1 MAGVDLESSS
11 AASEVTVSD
20 QRMAER
26 IAQIRGEQ
34 LERLRRR
41 VGTAIPTHVVSEE
54 ALAAIAHDIRE
65 AEILRVL
72 YDPAFPAVA
81 RALAELGSGSGAGA
95 VIDKALRDV
104 TRLVVATFAL
114 YLDATPGGLTHSRLT
129 ALLEASHSGGRTHA
143 YAMIAYMQFLAYIEP
158 AGEGPSE
165 ALGDGRARLYRPTE
179 RMRAAFHG
187 YFAAQLT
194 AIAPLHP
201 EVLLLVARLDEP
213 EVFARFVALIG
224 EGLLAST
231 LLLQPDQPPQ
241 FNLFSRR
248 KSGLV
253 MLWTLLLSPPAQ
265 ERWPPV
271 GFFPVSVNDIARRAG
286 VSRAHFQRLLDDG
299 ERVGFLAKGEGG
311 TVRIRRLLRSE
322 ANTFS
327 ILVILSL
334 AITARRTMAELGIA

>member
-1 MAGVDLESSS
+1 MAGVDLETSS
-11 AASEVTVSD
+11 AAALVTVSD
-20 QRMAER
+20 QRMAAR
-26 IAQIRGEQ
+26 IAQIRGDQ

-72 YDPAFPAVA
+72 HDPAFPAVA

-158 AGEGPSE
+158 AGEGD
-165 ALGDGRARLYRPTE
+165 DGRARLYRPTE
-179 RMRAAFHG
+179 RMRAAFRS
-187 YFAAQLT
+187 YFVAQLT

-201 EVLLLVARLDEP
+201 EVMTLVARLDEP
-213 EVFARFVALIG
+213 EIFARYVALVG

-231 LLLQPDQPPQ
+231 LLLQPERPPP

-248 KSGLV
+248 RSGLV
-253 MLWTLLLSPPAQ
+253 MLWTLLLSPPEADA
-265 ERWPPV
+265 WPPV
-271 GFFPVSVNDIARRAG
+271 GYFPVSVNDIARRAG
-286 VSRAHFQRLLDDG
+286 VSRPHLQRLLDDG
-299 ERVGFLAKGEGG
+299 ERAGLLAKGADG
-311 TVRIRRLLRSE
+311 RIRVRRLLRRE
-322 ANTFS
+322 VNTFL

-334 AITARRTMAELGIA
+334 ALTARRTVADLGIAT

>member
-11 AASEVTVSD
+11 AAALVTVSD
-20 QRMAER
+20 QRMAAR

-54 ALAAIAHDIRE
+54 ALTAIAHDIRE

-72 YDPAFPAVA
+72 HDPAFPAVA
-81 RALAELGSGSGAGA
+81 QVLAELGSGSGAGA

-129 ALLEASHSGGRTHA
+129 ALLEASRSGGRTHA

-158 AGEGPSE
+158 AGEGTSE

-179 RMRAAFHG
+179 RMRSAFRG
-187 YFAAQLT
+187 YFTAQLR

-201 EVLLLVARLDEP
+201 EVTALADRLDEP
-213 EVFARFVALIG
+213 QVFARYVALIG

-231 LLLQPDQPPQ
+231 LLMRPQQEPP

-253 MLWTLLLSPPAQ
+253 MLWTLLLSPLQDGP
-265 ERWPPV
+265 WPPV

-299 ERVGFLAKGEGG
+299 ERAGLLARGEGG
-311 TVRIRRLLRSE
+311 TVRVRQLLRRE
-322 ANTFS
+322 VNTFL
-327 ILVILSL
+327 ILVILSQAL
-334 AITARRTMAELGIA
+334 VARRTAAELGIG